1 MAEKISQGEETL
13 IPKSEWVDK
22 KEIQGTDAMVL
33 QHPMMNRA
41 FEKILDLHK
50 PKHDIALVSLCT
62 STRPYSKSIKWKT
75 YKQKYGNYC
84 DCIIASNGGII
95 PMEFENCY
103 PYLTY
108 DAHGQAKYDNLYNS
122 YLLKR
127 FKLFFNKFPY
137 KYIVFNFRHN
147 LRNVKPALKFKKEY
161 KQGKCFIVPTKK
173 AYELDRKNNFKPYSR
188 YYPDLAYNSQK
199 QMEKIIFSLAK
210 IVKGDK

>member
-62 STRPYSKSIKWKT
+62 STRPYS
-75 YKQKYGNYC
+75 
-84 DCIIASNGGII
+84 
-95 PMEFENCY
+95 
-103 PYLTY
+103 
-108 DAHGQAKYDNLYNS
+108 
-122 YLLKR
+122 
-127 FKLFFNKFPY
+127 
-137 KYIVFNFRHN
+137 
-147 LRNVKPALKFKKEY
+147 
-161 KQGKCFIVPTKK
+161 
-173 AYELDRKNNFKPYSR
+173 R